1 MRYNFFMKT
10 FFHYV
15 SVVISKLFL
24 VLSIFF
30 VVAVVYGLVKNAY
43 FPEDFSINITGGVSM
58 YPTFSEN
65 DTVTISPSRKPVIGD
80 IVLFECRS
88 DRCANSAH
96 EGEEYSTLHR
106 LTAIEQNGCMHIEGD
121 NQPDAWDTRDYGCL
135 MPDEVEFGGVTHKL
149 FDK

>member
-1 MRYNFFMKT
+1 MRYNFSMKT

-43 FPEDFSINITGGVSM
+43 FPGNYSIYSRGTSM
-58 YPTFSEN
+58 GNGDGWS
-65 DTVTISPSRKPVIGD
+65 TIDPSKKPVIGD
-80 IVLFECRS
+80 VVLFECLS
-88 DRCANSAH
+88 SKCANPDH

-106 LTAIEQNGCMHIEGD
+106 LTAIEPNGCMHIEGD
-121 NQPDAWDTRDYGCL
+121 AQYDLDSWDTRDYGCL
-135 MPDEVEFGGVTHKL
+135 MPDEIKIEGVVV
-149 FDK
+149 DK